1 MSRLQV
7 AFPRLPYALS
17 SHQCSASEQGVLT
30 GDEPGIPTPMNAE
43 NEPGGLG
50 YS

>member
-1 MSRLQV
+1 MSWHHV
-7 AFPRLPYALS
+7 AFPQLPYALS
-17 SHQCSASEQGVLT
+17 SHQCPASEQGVLS

-43 NEPGGLG
+43 NEPGRLG